1 MIIESPVIL
10 DNVCLDNACTFYI
23 EWEYSFDEEEM
34 PVKCTSCTQMGE
46 SHAIKAYP
54 DTCTYI
60 DAVKEYIA
68 EREDER
74 EQPVSYEDDDDEMPF

>member
-1 MIIESPVIL
+1 MSTESPVVL
-10 DNVCLDNACTFYI
+10 NDVCLENACPNYI

-34 PVKCTSCTQMGE
+34 PVQCVSCTQLGE
-46 SHAIKAYP
+46 SHDIKAYP

-60 DAVKEYIA
+60 KAIQAFIA

-74 EQPVSYEDDDDEMPF
+74 EQPIAYEGDLDIPF